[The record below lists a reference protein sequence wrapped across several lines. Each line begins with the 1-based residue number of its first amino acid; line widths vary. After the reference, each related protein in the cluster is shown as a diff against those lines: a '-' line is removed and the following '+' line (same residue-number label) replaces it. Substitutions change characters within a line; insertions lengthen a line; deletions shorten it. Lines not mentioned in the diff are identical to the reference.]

1 MRQNS
6 ASVEVNLRLNFGTQ
20 LNPVIRTFVS
30 GYSVSS
36 DVVQV
41 MTNPTNLKGTNLTI
55 RVTVGVTTTLTSVT
69 ISYVAF
75 SPSNSPFAS
84 FGGSFN
90 QRNFIRDKVKE
101 LGGPL
106 HQTPYKLYGLAQISL
121 RGS

>member
-6 ASVEVNLRLNFGTQ
+6 AAVEVKLRLNFGTQ

-36 DVVQV
+36 EVVQV
-41 MTNPTNLKGTNLTI
+41 MTNPTNLKGTDLTI

-75 SPSNSPFAS
+75 SPSNP
-84 FGGSFN
+84 
-90 QRNFIRDKVKE
+90 
-101 LGGPL
+101 
-106 HQTPYKLYGLAQISL
+106 
-121 RGS
+121 